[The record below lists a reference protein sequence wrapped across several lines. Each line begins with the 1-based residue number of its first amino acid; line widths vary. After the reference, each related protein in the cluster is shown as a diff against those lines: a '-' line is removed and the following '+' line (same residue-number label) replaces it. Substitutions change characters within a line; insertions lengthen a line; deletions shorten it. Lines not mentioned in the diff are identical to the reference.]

1 MLFSVYYRIEHRE
14 EFLDKYLKKLYKEYS
29 TAELVGTAERLAD
42 LMELMVNMLLNE
54 DKHGLYMIL
63 TKKNS
68 KNARLFFNFLTCSNI
83 RSINKEMVKD
93 RINEIFK
100 IKSGNN
106 DDKKLEEYTR

>member
-1 MLFSVYYRIEHRE
+1 MLFSIYYRIEHRE
-14 EFLDKYLKKLYKEYS
+14 EFLEKYLKKLYREYS
-29 TAELVGTAERLAD
+29 TEELVGTSERLTD

-54 DKHGLYMIL
+54 DKCGLYTIL

-83 RSINKEMVKD
+83 RSINKEIVKE

-100 IKSGNN
+100 IQSGKN
-106 DDKKLEEYTR
+106 